1 MYNIMEK
8 NFIITIGRQIGSG
21 GLEIAQKLSDKL
33 GVKMYDKELLNIASR
48 ESGLRNDLFEKKD
61 EKIENGLKGV
71 LGSLL
76 GIRGYFADGG
86 AISLSSSITE
96 EDLFTVQSAVIKKI
110 ASENSSIFIGRC
122 ADYILRDYPTILSV
136 FISAEKKFRIARLM
150 DMRGITQAEALK
162 IIDQLDKERAAY
174 YNYYTFKKW
183 GDASSYHL
191 CIDSSKFGIDG
202 AVEMIFKSNFYNINS
217 I

>member
-1 MYNIMEK
+1 MEK

>member
-1 MYNIMEK
+1 MEK
-8 NFIITIGRQIGSG
+8 KFIITIGRQIGSG

-33 GVKMYDKELLNIASR
+33 NVKMYDKELLNIASR
-48 ESGLRNDLFEKKD
+48 ESGLRNDLFEKTD

-96 EDLFTVQSAVIKKI
+96 EDLFTVQSAVMKKI

-150 DMRGITQAEALK
+150 DMRGITQAAALK
-162 IIDQLDKERAAY
+162 IIDQWDKERAAY

>member
-8 NFIITIGRQIGSG
+8 IFIITIGRQIGSG

>member
-202 AVEMIFKSNFYNINS
+202 AVEMIFKSNFYNIKS

>member
-1 MYNIMEK
+1 MEK
-8 NFIITIGRQIGSG
+8 IFIITIGRQIGSG